1 MARATANETAA
12 RALAVTLHDLAW
24 LLPRTVD
31 VEAVSVDARAGTEL
45 DTLPASEL
53 EVMRLLVRRP
63 GLTVGE
69 VARELGLQRTNASA
83 AIRTLIGR
91 GLLQRAR
98 DADDGRVAR
107 LTPTSRAI
115 ENRDR
120 REAAWGAALAARLSG
135 LEAADAAAILACA
148 QPLAELARALAGV
161 RSHREIGGS

>member
-1 MARATANETAA
+1 MDRATATETAA
-12 RALAVTLHDLAW
+12 RTLAVTLHDLAW

-31 VEAVSVDARAGTEL
+31 VEAAPVGAGAGAEL
-45 DTLPASEL
+45 DALPTSEL

-98 DADDGRVAR
+98 DTDDGRVAR
-107 LTPTSRAI
+107 LTPTPRAI

-120 REAAWGAALAARLSG
+120 REAAWGTALAARLDELGS
-135 LEAADAAAILACA
+135 ARAAAVYACA
-148 QPLAELARALAGV
+148 EPLAELARALAGV
-161 RSHREIGGS
+161 QSHPDNEGS